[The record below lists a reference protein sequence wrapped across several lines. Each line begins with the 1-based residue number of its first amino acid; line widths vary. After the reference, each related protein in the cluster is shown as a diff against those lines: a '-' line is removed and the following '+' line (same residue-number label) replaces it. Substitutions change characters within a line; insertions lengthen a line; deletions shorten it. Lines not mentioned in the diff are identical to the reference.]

1 MITTKQEGGFSRSDI
16 WMVIVILWSFRHV
29 LHMQRLDVYGGKA
42 RMRFWPVRSIYW
54 CLWVQLD
61 HCLNDDRVE
70 RFERGLFGWFG
81 LDLIV
86 VGPTKAKNRVT
97 WNWGLLY
104 LVERVMGGLQPPM
117 PMPHEYAWFFGT
129 RLTDKGHGMTTGR
142 ESLKLHL
149 RTWEERSRSNHG
161 SSNTED
167 RNDDDWTSLSGN
179 I

>member
-1 MITTKQEGGFSRSDI
+1 MHTIGP
-16 WMVIVILWSFRHV
+16 FRGKFQRPPKLPSKSIF
-29 LHMQRLDVYGGKA
+29 LHKIEMGE
-42 RMRFWPVRSIYW
+42 WPTDP
-54 CLWVQLD
+54 CG
-61 HCLNDDRVE
+61 NDNRVE
-70 RFERGLFGWFG
+70 RIESNEDYSGDSSW
-81 LDLIV
+81 IV
-86 VGPTKAKNRVT
+86 VVRKAKKKRAT
-97 WNWGLLY
+97 RTQHWGLLY

-117 PMPHEYAWFFGT
+117 PMPHEYAWLFST

-179 I
+179 V